1 METESQKSRED
12 ARAGIRGVGGWGPG
26 LDWTGL
32 DWGRCG
38 AKGDCFGRLGGE
50 LDGSLSD

>member
-12 ARAGIRGVGGWGPG
+12 ARAGIRGGGNGD

-32 DWGRCG
+32 DWERCG